1 MPTRVSR
8 LDDARH
14 RAQAGLGHVGR
25 ELRLARRAAGL
36 SQQAVADAAHLP
48 RSKVSRVERVGDPGL
63 SLADASVLLAAVGLD
78 LSVRAFPG
86 GDPARD
92 AAHTALLERLRVRL
106 HPSLGWATEVPLPL
120 AGDRRA
126 WDALISGESWRIGVE
141 AETHAEDRQALERK
155 VMLKMRDGGVAAVLV
170 VLARTEANRRFAE
183 QYEAEL
189 RRAFPV
195 GAREALRALAAGL
208 PLRANALALL

>member
-14 RAQAGLGHVGR
+14 RAQAGLGHVAR

-120 AGDRRA
+120 PGDRRA
-126 WDALISGESWRIGVE
+126 WDALISGASWRVGVE
-141 AETHAEDRQALERK
+141 AETHADDRQALERK

-183 QYEAEL
+183 QHEEEL